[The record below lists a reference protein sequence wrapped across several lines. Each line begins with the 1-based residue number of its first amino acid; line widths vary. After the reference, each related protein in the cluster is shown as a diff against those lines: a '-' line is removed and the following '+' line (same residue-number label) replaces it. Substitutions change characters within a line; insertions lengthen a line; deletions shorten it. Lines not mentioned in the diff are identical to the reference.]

1 MAELARGCWEGHLSG
16 RELTHLLSVWSTPP
30 GHKAQCYR
38 WGSGERLSLIGSDCS
53 YSGQLGALPPVQL
66 VPALKQRGP
75 AARLLQFLD
84 HAEPSGA
91 LRELRVEQTSWDINF
106 HIWMCL

>member
-16 RELTHLLSVWSTPP
+16 RELAHLLSVWSTPP

-66 VPALKQRGP
+66 VPALKQRGRT
-75 AARLLQFLD
+75 AAAVPGPRRAFRGT
-84 HAEPSGA
+84 EGIKS
-91 LRELRVEQTSWDINF
+91 
-106 HIWMCL
+106 